1 MVVDEYGGICG
12 LVTIEDVIEQI
23 VGEIDDEHDVE
34 DDQPIRKERPRE
46 FTVRALTTIADFN
59 EFFGTRLPDTEV
71 DTIGGLLMQEFGRLP
86 RRGEVCKI
94 ESLEFRILRAD
105 RRRIDMVRVVTPVDI
120 ELPAED
126 SGR

>member
-1 MVVDEYGGICG
+1 
-12 LVTIEDVIEQI
+12 
-23 VGEIDDEHDVE
+23 
-34 DDQPIRKERPRE
+34 
-46 FTVRALTTIADFN
+46 
-59 EFFGTRLPDTEV
+59 V

-94 ESLEFRILRAD
+94 DSLEFRILRAD

-120 ELPAED
+120 ELPSED